1 MVAMESSAPALTD
14 SHQVSRKTNFSI
26 AAIMSGLQ
34 ARTETEAKLESIVAR
49 QTPDADK
56 LKKADVVIDT
66 GCSKEETLRSVE
78 ALVRSIRAGEGG
90 FVARTFAPQSSA
102 RRE

>member
-1 MVAMESSAPALTD
+1 M
-14 SHQVSRKTNFSI
+14 
-26 AAIMSGLQ
+26 
-34 ARTETEAKLESIVAR
+34 TEAKLESIVAR

-78 ALVRSIRAGEGG
+78 ALVRSIRAGKGG
-90 FVARTFAPQSSA
+90 FEARTFKADA
-102 RRE
+102 